1 MPKTSVLVTSSSS
14 SQAATLVF
22 LAFLFTWLPL
32 APLVSSQCI
41 LASYNGSVQDFFQF
55 ANGSTYAG
63 IGRGTVDTTSILPN
77 TVCRYEF
84 IGPHDNSDI
93 RDGIHQIVSRFLER
107 FRYMCPL
114 LFSCVF
120 PS

>member
-1 MPKTSVLVTSSSS
+1 MINAITSLAFSSLVVVLSSSLFSFSPCLDGSFVFDDLPAVVENKDVWGGS
-14 SQAATLVF
+14 SFAFADVF
-22 LAFLFTWLPL
+22 EHDFWGENAMSDKSHRSYRPLTTIAF
-32 APLVSSQCI
+32 
-41 LASYNGSVQDFFQF
+41 
-55 ANGSTYAG
+55 
-63 IGRGTVDTTSILPN
+63 
-77 TVCRYEF
+77 
-84 IGPHDNSDI
+84 

>member
-1 MPKTSVLVTSSSS
+1 MTMDVNY
-14 SQAATLVF
+14 
-22 LAFLFTWLPL
+22 LASDHDRTASNLLPL
-32 APLVSSQCI
+32 PDPLQSLVYMLRGCFNISKI
-41 LASYNGSVQDFFQF
+41 LSY
-55 ANGSTYAG
+55 
-63 IGRGTVDTTSILPN
+63 RILS
-77 TVCRYEF
+77 F
-84 IGPHDNSDI
+84 

>member
-1 MPKTSVLVTSSSS
+1 MFDIEAGWLRNTFRSFYWMQYSFNVFVY
-14 SQAATLVF
+14 AA
-22 LAFLFTWLPL
+22 
-32 APLVSSQCI
+32 SNKQ
-41 LASYNGSVQDFFQF
+41 Y
-55 ANGSTYAG
+55 
-63 IGRGTVDTTSILPN
+63 
-77 TVCRYEF
+77 
-84 IGPHDNSDI
+84 